1 MTRIAQH
8 PERLQNVYFNYVLML
23 RAFAKIGSYLRE
35 FDTCTG
41 DEAIDASTRAAVAD
55 LADIT
60 TSCPT
65 TFDERSMF
73 AGPDAAQLKLE
84 FREHFRNTSRIMDCV
99 GCDKCRLWGKL
110 QVTGLGTALKLLF
123 SVDEDDAAATVRP
136 RLERSEVVAFV
147 NTFQRFA
154 ASLASIETFRSMWA
168 DRQAQSPSTSASSGS
183 PVNPSSTAAPSP
195 PAPSPDRIEAI
206 VNWRPKALDRALAAL
221 NAARSAKPDP
231 LPRHEPSINRNPPPR
246 RRVPSQLR
254 PQNKAPSVFAPRRSD
269 VPHRPASDHGPPQPL
284 DALVA
289 RVLTA
294 CRDSWTACVG
304 VVARVLGRTPRDEL

>member
-1 MTRIAQH
+1 
-8 PERLQNVYFNYVLML
+8 ML
-23 RAFAKIGSYLRE
+23 RAFAKIGPYLRE

-41 DEAIDASTRAAVAD
+41 DEAIDASTRTAVAD

-123 SVDEDDAAATVRP
+123 SFEEGDARP

-168 DRQAQSPSTSASSGS
+168 EQQGSSTPASTSASATATATTS
-183 PVNPSSTAAPSP
+183 AAPDP
-195 PAPSPDRIEAI
+195 PQRKVDSI
-206 VNWRPKALDRALAAL
+206 VNWRPKVMDRALAAL
-221 NAARSAKPDP
+221 NAARPTKAAP
-231 LPRHEPSINRNPPPR
+231 LPRHEPEIHRNPPPR
-246 RRVPSQLR
+246 RRGSAQLR
-254 PQNKAPSVFAPRRSD
+254 PQSKAPSVFAPRRSD
-269 VPHRPASDHGPPQPL
+269 APQPDRRPPQPL

-294 CRDSWTACVG
+294 CRDSWAACLG
-304 VVARVLGRTPRDEL
+304 VVARVLGRTARDEL